1 MAIDVELGDDEY
13 EGVDTFFNIE
23 DMADV
28 PTAAINKKIPKDDL
42 ENIVKDEFKKET
54 KALAEEKRKQRLAL
68 KREMQDET
76 VKRNIQTK
84 LDKRSAYDRRN
95 QLRASAVSQRIQA
108 YSIASS
114 LGFAGY
120 VAASI
125 VDQFV
130 IRPKEKQDIAA
141 EDKYNAD
148 YAEYEQFQK
157 ADQLERRRTRE
168 DEISAMVV
176 DEQSIRDNIFNSRP
190 TGYKEKQAPSS
201 SSIVKSTTIKDLDED
216 PKYTSRDRPVRSR
229 SKEFL
234 DTEEELDDYGVP
246 IAKAS
251 SKDKGGETQKAVDT
265 ATRVAGAI
273 KPVAPTSAVSFI
285 EKNGP
290 IGLAIA
296 AGITAAQ
303 MGNQKIE
310 EMGKGAATLGKD
322 ILTGSTTTGLAT
334 VARTA
339 RSTIDPL
346 GINPIAQVSVTG
358 FETLLSLAESI
369 KSYTEKNKEF
379 SPLTLQASVQGDIA
393 KLMQSIELAQ
403 KNDPLKAQFTEV
415 TTQLDLAWNEFKSEV
430 FQNIAPTIIGILQV
444 LVVSLQATEGSFSLA
459 IQVIKNLP
467 GIGGIIVKVLE
478 AIAANTAPDPALQGN
493 LFKEIQDFMNPNN
506 NADLPAKA
514 FRNRIPNQ
522 IP

>member
-1 MAIDVELGDDEY
+1 MAIDAELGDDEY
-13 EGVDTFFNIE
+13 EGIDTSFNVE

-28 PTAAINKKIPKDDL
+28 PPATLNKKIPKDDL
-42 ENIVKDEFKKET
+42 EDIVKDEFKKET

-114 LGFAGY
+114 LGFGGY

-125 VDQFV
+125 VDQFI
-130 IRPKEKQDIAA
+130 IRPKEQQDIAA

-168 DEISAMVV
+168 DEISAMGV
-176 DEQSIRDNIFNSRP
+176 DEPSIRDNIFNGRP
-190 TGYKEKQAPSS
+190 TGFKEKQAPSPA
-201 SSIVKSTTIKDLDED
+201 SIVKPTAINDLDED
-216 PKYTSRDRPVRSR
+216 PRYTSRDRPVRSR
-229 SKEFL
+229 AKEFL

-246 IAKAS
+246 IPPRNKAA
-251 SKDKGGETQKAVDT
+251 ETQKAVDT
-265 ATRVAGAI
+265 ATKVAAAV
-273 KPVAPTSAVSFI
+273 KPIAPEATTAFLA
-285 EKNGP
+285 KAGP
-290 IGLAIA
+290 IGLAVA
-296 AGITAAQ
+296 AAITTAQ
-303 MGNQKIE
+303 MANQQIE
-310 EMGKGAATLGKD
+310 GVGKAVSTLGKD
-322 ILTGSTTTGLAT
+322 VFTGSTAAGLT
-334 VARTA
+334 SVVRTA
-339 RSTIDPL
+339 RSLADPL
-346 GINPIAQVSVTG
+346 GTSVLAQVSVTG
-358 FETLLSLAESI
+358 FETLLSLTESI
-369 KSYTEKNKEF
+369 KSYAEKNKEF

-403 KNDPLKAQFTEV
+403 KNDPLKAQFTQV
-415 TTQLDLAWNEFKSEV
+415 TTQLDIVWNEFKSEV

-459 IQVIKNLP
+459 MQVLKNLP

-478 AIAANTAPDPALQGN
+478 IIAANTTPDPALQGN
-493 LFKEIQDFMNPNN
+493 LIKEIQDFMNPNN